1 VNNNKRNINENKMFD
16 KLLYVQIEQHTIIRQ
31 CGSRLGC

>member
-16 KLLYVQIEQHTIIRQ
+16 KLLYVQI
-31 CGSRLGC
+31 